1 MLFNLVEIE
10 QLSHTKEKEN
20 LRFRSYL
27 KSQNEAK
34 IDRMVHELFAYYSK
48 EIACTQCGNCCTKL
62 RPVMIEL
69 DIDILTKT
77 LKLTREKFRKQYI
90 TIDTDGDM
98 LFKHLPCRFFKD
110 KKCSIYA
117 SRPHDCQSYPHLQK
131 SEITS
136 RLYGILENYSIC
148 PIVFNV
154 IEELKVQLNFH

>member
-1 MLFNLVEIE
+1 MLLDLQEIE
-10 QLSHTKEKEN
+10 RLSHVREKEN

-27 KSQNEAK
+27 KSQPEAK
-34 IDRMVHELFAYYSK
+34 INRMVHELNAIYSR
-48 EIACTQCGNCCTKL
+48 EIDCTQCGNCCTKL
-62 RPVMIEL
+62 RPVMMEI

-90 TIDTDGDM
+90 MIDNDGDM
-98 LFKHLPCRFFKD
+98 LFKHLPCKFLTG
-110 KKCSIYA
+110 KKCSLYT
-117 SRPHDCQSYPHLQK
+117 SRPHDCQSYPHLNK